1 MNCLKIAE
9 GEEFTLRT
17 GEQMRI
23 EKIEDG
29 LCIVRCVKT
38 SKSYMYGAEALKRV
52 ELYEGADK
60 REGV

>member
-38 SKSYMYGAEALKRV
+38 GKSYMYGAEALRRV
-52 ELYEGADK
+52 ELHELS
-60 REGV
+60 E